1 MNPNYAL
8 TEAVARRLG
17 PLLPDFVFTGGCATG
32 LLMTDPASTP
42 PRVTRDV
49 DVIAEV
55 ATYGQYS
62 SLGDR
67 LRDAGFLEDGS
78 EGAPICRWVS
88 GDLILDV
95 MPSTN
100 APLGF
105 TNEWYAS
112 AIREARRFE
121 LAPDLQIRL
130 ISGPLFLATKL
141 VAFQSR
147 GGGDYY
153 VSQDMEDIISVIDG
167 RPELPRELETAD
179 AVARAFLAERFT
191 ALLDDDDFLSWLPGN
206 FPGGTGSQGR
216 VPIVLARIRTIAG

>member
-1 MNPNYAL
+1 MNPNHAL

-17 PLLPDFVFTGGCATG
+17 PLLPEFVFTGGCATG
-32 LLMTDPASTP
+32 LLMTGPASTP
-42 PRVTRDV
+42 PCVTRDV

-55 ATYGQYS
+55 PTYGQYS

-105 TNEWYAS
+105 TNEWYA
-112 AIREARRFE
+112 AIPQARWFE
-121 LAPDLQIRL
+121 LAPDLKIRL

-141 VAFQSR
+141 VAFQAR
-147 GGGDYY
+147 GNGEYY
-153 VSQDMEDIISVIDG
+153 VSQDMEDIVSVIDG
-167 RPELPRELETAD
+167 RPELPGLENTD
-179 AVARAFLAERFT
+179 AQARSFLAERFA
-191 ALLDDDDFLSWLPGN
+191 ALLEDDDFLSWLPGN
-206 FPGGTGSQGR
+206 FPGGASSQGR
-216 VPIVLARIRTIAG
+216 VPIVLARIRSIAG